1 MPAIVVDCG
10 AFMACVLLDEEP
22 PKGLPERL
30 GEAEFAV
37 PAIWPIEVANA
48 LLMALRKKRADEA
61 AMQII
66 RRSLKARS
74 IEVEPG
80 RVDLALSS
88 TLALAAEY
96 KLTAY
101 DAAYLELALR
111 RDLPLATL
119 DSDLRRAAKK
129 AGVALA

>member
-10 AFMACVLLDEEP
+10 AFMACVLLDEAP

>member
-1 MPAIVVDCG
+1 
-10 AFMACVLLDEEP
+10 
-22 PKGLPERL
+22 
-30 GEAEFAV
+30 
-37 PAIWPIEVANA
+37 
-48 LLMALRKKRADEA
+48 
-61 AMQII
+61 MQII